1 MKLLLSGEGPTDLG
15 IVTLGAS
22 GESFAPGPMAWIVDK
37 LLERHHLSYSL
48 IETHN
53 AGAGCIVYVAKSRL
67 ASFAKQGK
75 NNIRLPG
82 FKYGKGNSFFAS
94 NAQCLGLYAKKL
106 SAEEAGTPVIAILF
120 RDGDGTNS
128 KNEWSDK
135 VESMRRGFELVEFR
149 TGVSMVPNPKSE
161 AWLICALRTP
171 AYSGCASLED
181 ESGNDNSSNPLK
193 DQLARLCGGLHPSA
207 ETQADWVREGRVD
220 PSRIEMPSF
229 SVFKEDLRKAAR
241 IAGFSDLPH
250 SHDANR

>member
-1 MKLLLSGEGPTDLG
+1 MKLVLSGEGATDLG
-15 IVTLGAS
+15 AIQVGS
-22 GESFAPGPMAWIVDK
+22 NGENFVPGPMALIVDK
-37 LLERHHLSYSL
+37 LLERHHTAYSL
-48 IETHN
+48 IESHD
-53 AGAGCIVYVAKSRL
+53 AGGDCIVYVAKSEL
-67 ASFAKQGK
+67 SSFAKKGPTL
-75 NNIRLPG
+75 LPG
-82 FKYGKGNSFFAS
+82 QKYGKGNAFFVS

-106 SAEEAGTPVIAILF
+106 SAEEAGIPVIAILF

-128 KNEWSDK
+128 KKEWSAK

-161 AWLICALRTP
+161 AWLICALRSP

-207 ETQADWVREGRVD
+207 ETQADWVRDGRVD

-241 IAGFSDLPH
+241 NAGFSDLAP
-250 SHDANR
+250 SLEENR

>member
-1 MKLLLSGEGPTDLG
+1 
-15 IVTLGAS
+15 V
-22 GESFAPGPMAWIVDK
+22 
-37 LLERHHLSYSL
+37 
-48 IETHN
+48 
-53 AGAGCIVYVAKSRL
+53 
-67 ASFAKQGK
+67 
-75 NNIRLPG
+75 
-82 FKYGKGNSFFAS
+82 S

-106 SAEEAGTPVIAILF
+106 AAEEAGMPVIAILF

-128 KNEWSDK
+128 KKEWSAK

-241 IAGFSDLPH
+241 NAGFSDL
-250 SHDANR
+250 A

>member
-1 MKLLLSGEGPTDLG
+1 VKLVLSGEGATDLG
-15 IVTLGAS
+15 AIQVGS
-22 GESFAPGPMAWIVDK
+22 NGENFVPGPMALIVDK
-37 LLERHHLSYSL
+37 LLERHHTAYSL
-48 IETHN
+48 IESHD
-53 AGAGCIVYVAKSRL
+53 AGGDCIVYVAKSEL
-67 ASFAKQGK
+67 SSFAKKGLTL
-75 NNIRLPG
+75 LPG
-82 FKYGKGNSFFAS
+82 QKYGKGNAFFVS

-106 SAEEAGTPVIAILF
+106 SAEEAGIPVIAILF

-128 KNEWSDK
+128 KKEWSAK

-161 AWLICALRTP
+161 AWLICALRSP

-193 DQLARLCGGLHPSA
+193 EQLARLCGGLHPSA
-207 ETQADWVREGRVD
+207 ETQADWVRDGRVD

-241 IAGFSDLPH
+241 NAGFSDLAP
-250 SHDANR
+250 SLEENR

>member
-1 MKLLLSGEGPTDLG
+1 MKLVLSGEGATDLG
-15 IVTLGAS
+15 AIQVGSNGAN
-22 GESFAPGPMAWIVDK
+22 FVPGPMALIVDK
-37 LLERHHLSYSL
+37 LLERHHTAYSL
-48 IETHN
+48 IESHD
-53 AGAGCIVYVAKSRL
+53 AGGDCIVYLGKSEL
-67 ASFAKQGK
+67 SSFAKKGPTL
-75 NNIRLPG
+75 LPG
-82 FKYGKGNSFFAS
+82 QKYGKGNAFFVS

-106 SAEEAGTPVIAILF
+106 AGEEAGIPVIAILF

-128 KNEWSDK
+128 KKEWSAK
-135 VESMRRGFELVEFR
+135 VESMRRGFGLAEFR

-207 ETQADWVREGRVD
+207 ETQADWVRKGRVD

-229 SVFKEDLRKAAR
+229 SVFQEDLRKAAR
-241 IAGFSDLPH
+241 NAGFLELPY